1 VIAYRQIADRF
12 IRRSTSRRWCWIT
25 PAAGAGPQWRPR
37 CAAPACDWQM
47 PSSDCTLTPAEYLQ
61 LLSNVMRALDSPDA
75 SFLLGQQMLPGH
87 YGALSHAL
95 LQAQNLR
102 QAWISCAPAMPA
114 CVRC

>member
-1 VIAYRQIADRF
+1 MATTLRGTGLR
-12 IRRSTSRRWCWIT
+12 
-25 PAAGAGPQWRPR
+25 
-37 CAAPACDWQM
+37 DWQM

-61 LLSNVMRALDSPDA
+61 LLSNVMRALDSPDT